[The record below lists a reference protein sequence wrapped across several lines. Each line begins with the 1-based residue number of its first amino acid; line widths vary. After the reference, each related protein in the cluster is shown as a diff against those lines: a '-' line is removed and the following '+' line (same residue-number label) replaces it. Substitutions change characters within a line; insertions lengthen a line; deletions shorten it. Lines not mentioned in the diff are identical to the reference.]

1 MNRVILAAAK
11 DKTFSVC
18 NCACVRWYKTIR
30 REATS
35 KSKNVHL
42 LIPYSFMF
50 SLSFHRF
57 LPFSFY
63 LFHSSFV
70 ILLLHPYSIF
80 WSKKNWFCFQGK
92 GGRGVKVKGEQE
104 SQPVRLKRRESE
116 RGAKSPL
123 HKEETI
129 NFITPTSASS
139 ISLCALCCLFGSS
152 ECCRCH
158 TLFSFSPGFFSF
170 WFCFSLYLVGLEL
183 ALWLH
188 CLSNPIPLAFSA
200 LINSTLN
207 LPSLSLFS
215 SFLFSYPLVLFKNS
229 IPTETFS
236 FPTLSLV

>member
-18 NCACVRWYKTIR
+18 MCVVLCMCEDGTKLSEERQHQSRKMFIFLFPIR
-30 REATS
+30 SCSLCRFI
-35 KSKNVHL
+35 VFF
-42 LIPYSFMF
+42 Y
-50 SLSFHRF
+50 SLS
-57 LPFSFY
+57 
-63 LFHSSFV
+63 
-70 ILLLHPYSIF
+70 IYSIPPSLYSYSTPTVYF
-80 WSKKNWFCFQGK
+80 DQRKIGFVS
-92 GGRGVKVKGEQE
+92 KVKEVEGLRLRGNKR
-104 SQPVRLKRRESE
+104 VRLKRREGSQKPPPQG
-116 RGAKSPL
+116 RA
-123 HKEETI
+123 EETI

-158 TLFSFSPGFFSF
+158 TLFFSRAFSF
-170 WFCFSLYLVGLEL
+170 WFCFSLYFVGLEL

-215 SFLFSYPLVLFKNS
+215 SFPFSYPLVLFKNS
-229 IPTETFS
+229 IPTETFFFQR
-236 FPTLSLV
+236 FP

>member
-1 MNRVILAAAK
+1 
-11 DKTFSVC
+11 
-18 NCACVRWYKTIR
+18 
-30 REATS
+30 
-35 KSKNVHL
+35 
-42 LIPYSFMF
+42 MF
-50 SLSFHRF
+50 SLSFH
-57 LPFSFY
+57 PF
-63 LFHSSFV
+63 FHSLS
-70 ILLLHPYSIF
+70 IYSIPPSLYSDPTLTVYF
-80 WSKKNWFCFQGK
+80 DQRKIGFVSNVKEVEGL
-92 GGRGVKVKGEQE
+92 RGNKR
-104 SQPVRLKRRESE
+104 VRLKRRESE

-158 TLFSFSPGFFSF
+158 TLFFSRAFSF

-215 SFLFSYPLVLFKNS
+215 SFPFSYQLVLFKNS
-229 IPTETFS
+229 IPTETFF